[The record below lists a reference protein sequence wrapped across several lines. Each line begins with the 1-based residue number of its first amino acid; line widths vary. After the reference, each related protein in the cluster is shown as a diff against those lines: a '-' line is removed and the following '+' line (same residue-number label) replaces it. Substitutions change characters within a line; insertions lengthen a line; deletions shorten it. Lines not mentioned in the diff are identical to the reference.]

1 MTDITSAPDTSAH
14 EAQVIA
20 TATVDTY
27 LAMWNEEDPARRA
40 ELIGAAWSPSGRY
53 VDPLLEAEGHEALS
67 GMVAAVHGQFPGHR
81 FSRSSGV
88 DVHHDELRFTWQLGA
103 PDGSV
108 TVAGIDVGRLDADG
122 RLTRI
127 TGFFG
132 DLPTDDLPTD
142 DRPADERV

>member
-1 MTDITSAPDTSAH
+1 MTDITTSPDTSARQ
-14 EAQVIA
+14 ARV

-40 ELIGAAWSPSGRY
+40 ELVDAAWSLAGRY
-53 VDPLLEAEGHEALS
+53 VDPLLEADGHQALS
-67 GMVAAVHGQFPGHR
+67 EMVAAVHGQFPGHR

-88 DVHHDELRFTWQLGA
+88 DVHHDELRFAWQLGA

-132 DLPTDDLPTD
+132 DLPANE
-142 DRPADERV
+142 PA